1 MKTTHRLPLRKI
13 ESLLAACP
21 LILLVRGR
29 GPDGKPLEDC
39 AFTDAA
45 GVIRSAKG
53 SGFSRVAIGRGT
65 IACRVRGGW
74 TFVGYRTVEAARR
87 RLTPQAFARHF
98 SDR

>member
-1 MKTTHRLPLRKI
+1 MKTTHHLPLRTI

-39 AFTDAA
+39 SFTDAA
-45 GVIRSAKG
+45 GVIRSARET
-53 SGFSRVAIGRGT
+53 GFSRVAIGRST

-74 TFVGYRTVEAARR
+74 EFVGFRTVRAARR
-87 RLTPQAFARHF
+87 RLTPRAFARHF
-98 SDR
+98 SER

>member
-13 ESLLAACP
+13 ESLFATCP

-39 AFTDAA
+39 SFTDAA
-45 GVIRSAKG
+45 GVIESAKG
-53 SGFSRVAIGRGT
+53 SGFARVDVRRAT

-74 TFVGYRTVEAARR
+74 EFIGFRTVEAARR
-87 RLTPQAFARHF
+87 RLTPRAFVRHF